1 MGVRAAF
8 TDDSLFGFDD
18 AAGILANKLIETCLR
33 NVDAVV
39 CASHTGYVA
48 LPLLRFIRL
57 IGIQSRKYAFQ
68 IASLSRDGVRD
79 YERHHRGPVQAGFI
93 YTDICQGCVRCL

>member
-48 LPLLRFIRL
+48 LPLLRCSIL
-57 IGIQSRKYAFQ
+57 ISIQSRNYGSK
-68 IASLSRDGVRD
+68 IASLSRDGVRG
-79 YERHHRGPVQAGFI
+79 YERRYRGPVQAGFI
-93 YTDICQGCVRCL
+93 YTDI